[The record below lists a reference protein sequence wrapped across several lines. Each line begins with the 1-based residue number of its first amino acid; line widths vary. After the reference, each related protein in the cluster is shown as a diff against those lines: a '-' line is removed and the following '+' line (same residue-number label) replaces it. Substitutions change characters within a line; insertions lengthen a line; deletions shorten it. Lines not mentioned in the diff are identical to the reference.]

1 MTSTTWTERY
11 NFLRF
16 WVWVISVVIGGLFW
30 GVIGLLIVGAVLA

>member
-16 WVWVISVVIGGLFW
+16 WVWIIGIIFGVAFW
-30 GVIGLLIVGAVLA
+30 GFIGLLIVGAVLA